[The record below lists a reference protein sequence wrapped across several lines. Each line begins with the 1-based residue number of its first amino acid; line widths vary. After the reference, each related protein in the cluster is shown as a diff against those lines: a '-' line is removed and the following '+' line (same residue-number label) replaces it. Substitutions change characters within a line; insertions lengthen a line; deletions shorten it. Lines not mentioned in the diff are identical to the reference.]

1 VRLHV
6 SEYAAARLDDIWDY
20 YAVEASE
27 RVADRITSKIVD
39 DIDWLLEH
47 PRGGQNEPLLDHL
60 GLGHRRKVSGHYKII
75 FRIIDDLIFVSDIF
89 DTRQDPEK
97 MVW

>member
-47 PRGGQNEPLLDHL
+47 LRGGQ
-60 GLGHRRKVSGHYKII
+60 
-75 FRIIDDLIFVSDIF
+75 
-89 DTRQDPEK
+89 
-97 MVW
+97 

>member
-1 VRLHV
+1 MRLHV

-47 PRGGQNEPLLDHL
+47 PRGGQYEPLLDHL
-60 GLGHRRKVSGHYKII
+60 GLGHRRKVSGNYKII